1 MTKHIILAFIVAML
15 SGCATWNDPSPNNAG
30 NIDYYLQKNAPP
42 VALERDSYGR
52 TRSDVFSCIFRH
64 ASRFS
69 VADTLY
75 ICD

>member
-1 MTKHIILAFIVAML
+1 MKLFIFLLLLML
-15 SGCATWNDPSPNNAG
+15 TSCVTWDEPNANHAG
-30 NIDYYLQKNAPP
+30 NIDYYLQKNERP

-52 TRSDVFSCIFRH
+52 TRSEVISCLFRYS
-64 ASRFS
+64 SRFD

>member
-1 MTKHIILAFIVAML
+1 MTKYSILAFIVAML
-15 SGCATWNDPSPNNAG
+15 SGCATFEESQPSG
-30 NIDYYLQKNAPP
+30 NLDYYLQKNVPP

-52 TRSDVFSCIFRH
+52 TRGDVFSCIFRH